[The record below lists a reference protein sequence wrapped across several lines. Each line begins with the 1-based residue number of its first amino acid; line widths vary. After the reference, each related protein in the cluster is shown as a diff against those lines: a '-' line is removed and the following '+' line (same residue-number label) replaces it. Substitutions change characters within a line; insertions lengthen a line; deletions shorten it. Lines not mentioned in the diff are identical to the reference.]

1 MLCYSFFSQQKHK
14 TGFVDLE
21 NSLVEIDFTSQK
33 EKDLDKRRRFL
44 FRLIL
49 SNNMEYLL
57 QAPSENQMLQWL
69 VAQAHTTII
78 RIQYNTVQYSGVQY
92 SIVEYSTCTVQ
103 YNTVQYSTV

>member
-1 MLCYSFFSQQKHK
+1 MLLLLNRSMLCYSLFSQQKHK

-21 NSLVEIDFTSQK
+21 NSWVEIDFTSQK

-69 VAQAHTTII
+69 VALAHTTTT
-78 RIQYNTVQYSGVQY
+78 Q
-92 SIVEYSTCTVQ
+92 VQ
-103 YNTVQYSTV
+103 YNTIQYSTV